1 MRIGVD
7 AMGGD
12 SPLTKPI
19 AGAVQAANDFGIDIV
34 LYGDESQIRG
44 VLKQHRFNPVKV
56 DVVHCTEV
64 VEMHESPALALRQK
78 KQSSIRIA
86 LNDLQSGE
94 VSAMISA
101 GNTGAV
107 MATAKFVL
115 KVIEGIER
123 PAIATLMPSILRNQS
138 FVLLDI
144 GANTDCKPLYLVQFA
159 VMGDAYSRLLQHLDE
174 PRIGLLNIGEES
186 GKGDSV
192 VRDTYPL
199 LEQSTLKF
207 VGNVEGKAMYKG
219 AADVIV
225 CDGFVG
231 NMTLKVAEGTFDLVR
246 NVIKQEVSRS
256 WLSKLGY
263 LGMRGAF
270 QALKDRADYT
280 EVGGAPLLGVN
291 GTVIICHGNSTPRT
305 LRNAIRHAH
314 ECAQLKLND
323 LIAREVSDNLEV
335 MRSARELEEAA
346 S

>member
-12 SPLTKPI
+12 APLTRPI
-19 AGAVQAANDFGIDIV
+19 AGAIQAVNDFGIDIV
-34 LYGDESQIRG
+34 LYGDEPRIREE
-44 VLKQHRFNPVKV
+44 LAQHRFNPVKV

-64 VEMHESPALALRQK
+64 VEMHEPPALALRQK

-86 LNDLQSGE
+86 LDALKSGD

-101 GNTGAV
+101 GNTGAT

-115 KVIEGIER
+115 KVIKGIER
-123 PAIATLMPSILRNQS
+123 PAIATLMPSILRNQP

-159 VMGDAYSRLLQHLDE
+159 VMGDAYSRLLLHLEE
-174 PRIGLLNIGEES
+174 PRIGLLNIGEEE

-207 VGNVEGKAMYKG
+207 VGNVEGKAMYRG

-231 NMTLKVAEGTFDLVR
+231 NMALKVAEGTFDLVK
-246 NVIKQEVSRS
+246 NVIRQEVSGS

-263 LGMRGAF
+263 LGMRSAF
-270 QALKDRADYT
+270 QALKERADYT

-291 GTVIICHGNSTPRT
+291 GTVIICHGSSPPRT

-323 LIAREVSDNLEV
+323 LIAREVSDNLDV
-335 MRSARELEEAA
+335 MRSARELEESA

>member
-12 SPLTKPI
+12 SPLTRPI
-19 AGAVQAANDFGIDIV
+19 AGAVQAVNDFGIDIV
-34 LYGDESQIRG
+34 LYGDEPRIREE
-44 VLKQHRFNPVKV
+44 LKQHHCNPDKV
-56 DVVHCTEV
+56 DVVHCAEV
-64 VEMHESPALALRQK
+64 VEMHESTEVALRQK
-78 KQSSIRIA
+78 KKSSIRIA
-86 LNDLQSGE
+86 LNDLKAGD

-115 KVIEGIER
+115 KMVADIER
-123 PAIATLMPSILRNQS
+123 PAIATLMPSILRSQP

-159 VMGDAYSRLLQHLDE
+159 VMGDAYSRLLLHLDE
-174 PRIGLLNIGEES
+174 PRIGLLNIGEEA

-231 NMTLKVAEGTFDLVR
+231 NMALKVAEGTFDLVK
-246 NVIKQEVSRS
+246 NVIQQEVSGS
-256 WLSKLGY
+256 WLSKLCY

-270 QALKDRADYT
+270 QALKDRVDYT

-291 GTVIICHGNSTPRT
+291 GTVIICHGSSNPRT

-314 ECAQLKLND
+314 ECAELKLND
-323 LIAREVSDNLEV
+323 LIAREVSDNLAV
-335 MRSARELEEAA
+335 MRSARELEET

>member
-1 MRIGVD
+1 
-7 AMGGD
+7 MGGD
-12 SPLTKPI
+12 APLTRPI
-19 AGAVQAANDFGIDIV
+19 AGAIQAVNDFGIDIV
-34 LYGDESQIRG
+34 LYGDEPRIREE
-44 VLKQHRFNPVKV
+44 LKQHHFNPVKV

-86 LNDLQSGE
+86 LDALKSGD

-101 GNTGAV
+101 GNTGAT

-115 KVIEGIER
+115 KVIKGIER
-123 PAIATLMPSILRNQS
+123 PAIATLMPSIERNQP

-159 VMGDAYSRLLQHLDE
+159 VMGDAYSRLLLHLEE
-174 PRIGLLNIGEES
+174 PRIGLLNIGEEE

-207 VGNVEGKAMYKG
+207 VGNVEGKAMYRG

-231 NMTLKVAEGTFDLVR
+231 NMALKVAEGTFDLVK
-246 NVIKQEVSRS
+246 NVIRQEVSGS

-270 QALKDRADYT
+270 QALKERADYT

-291 GTVIICHGNSTPRT
+291 GTVIICHGSSPPRT

-323 LIAREVSDNLEV
+323 LIAREVSDNLDV
-335 MRSARELEEAA
+335 MRSARELEEAD

>member
-1 MRIGVD
+1 
-7 AMGGD
+7 
-12 SPLTKPI
+12 
-19 AGAVQAANDFGIDIV
+19 
-34 LYGDESQIRG
+34 
-44 VLKQHRFNPVKV
+44 
-56 DVVHCTEV
+56 
-64 VEMHESPALALRQK
+64 MHESPALALRQK

-123 PAIATLMPSILRNQS
+123 PAIATLMPSILRNQP